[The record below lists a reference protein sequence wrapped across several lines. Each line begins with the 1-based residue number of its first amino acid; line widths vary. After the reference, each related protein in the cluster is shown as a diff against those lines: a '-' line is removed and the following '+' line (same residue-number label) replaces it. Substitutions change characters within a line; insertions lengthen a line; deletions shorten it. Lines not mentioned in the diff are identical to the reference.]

1 MIVPGKTIDEII
13 ANSPEERQEALKM
26 LRSTI
31 QKHIPK
37 GFEECISYGMIGYS
51 VPHSIYPDG
60 YHCDPKIAL
69 PFVSFA
75 SQKNFIAFYHM
86 GMYADPTLLD
96 WFTNEYKKRV
106 PSKLDMGKSCVRF
119 KKADQIPFD
128 LIGELMQ
135 KITVEDWIATYETN
149 YKRK

>member
-1 MIVPGKTIDEII
+1 MKTPGSTPDEII
-13 ANSPEERQEALKM
+13 DNCPEERKVALKQ
-26 LRSTI
+26 LRQTI
-31 QKHIPK
+31 LDNIPK

-119 KKADQIPFD
+119 KKAEQIPFD

>member
-1 MIVPGKTIDEII
+1 MIVPGTTVDEII
-13 ANSPEERQEALKM
+13 ANSPEERKAALKQ
-26 LRSTI
+26 LRQTI
-31 QKHIPK
+31 LENIPK

-51 VPHSIYPDG
+51 VPHSIYPAG

-69 PFVSFA
+69 PFVNFA

-86 GMYADPTLLD
+86 GMYADPNLLE

-119 KKADQIPFD
+119 KKAEHIPYD

-135 KITVEDWIATYETN
+135 KITVENWIATYETN

>member
-1 MIVPGKTIDEII
+1 MIVPGTTVDEII
-13 ANSPEERQEALKM
+13 ANSPEERQVALKQ
-26 LRSTI
+26 LRKTI
-31 QKHIPK
+31 LDHLPT

-51 VPHSIYPDG
+51 VPHSIYPAG

-86 GMYADPTLLD
+86 GLYADPQLIE
-96 WFTNEYKKRV
+96 WFTNEYKARV

-119 KKADQIPFD
+119 KKMDQIPFD
-128 LIGELMQ
+128 LIGELME
-135 KITVEDWIATYETN
+135 KISVNDWIETYEKN
-149 YKRK
+149 FKR